1 MSYRLDA
8 LPEYAFPRL
17 HALLADVSPH
27 ANMAPINMSIGEPA
41 HPIPDFVGP
50 ILAEHVADFGRYP
63 PNGGTPDLLAAIA
76 AWIGRR
82 YQVSLDPARQILPL
96 NGTREG
102 LFNLALAVVP
112 DLKAG
117 VRPAVLMPNPFY
129 QCYAAA
135 ALAAG
140 ADPVYVPATAEQ
152 NFLPDFHSLPE
163 ELLARTAL
171 IYLCSPANPQ
181 GSVADRAYLE
191 RLVALARVFD
201 IVLAIDECYAEI
213 YTDRPP
219 TGGLEIAGAEARG
232 LVVFHSLSKRSSLP
246 GLRSGF
252 VAGDAKVIDRFRQLK
267 NYGGAPLPLPI
278 QAASAAVWRD
288 ETHVVANRALYA
300 AKFDLADQMLAGR
313 YQYSRPAGG
322 FFLWLNVGDGAKACR
337 MLWREAAVKGLPGQ
351 FLAQPDA
358 EGRNPGA
365 AYLRLALVADLAQV
379 EDGLGRIINCL
390 DKNLSQSG
398 SGALPC

>member
-1 MSYRLDA
+1 
-8 LPEYAFPRL
+8 
-17 HALLADVSPH
+17 
-27 ANMAPINMSIGEPA
+27 
-41 HPIPDFVGP
+41 
-50 ILAEHVADFGRYP
+50 
-63 PNGGTPDLLAAIA
+63 
-76 AWIGRR
+76 
-82 YQVSLDPARQILPL
+82 
-96 NGTREG
+96 
-102 LFNLALAVVP
+102 
-112 DLKAG
+112 
-117 VRPAVLMPNPFY
+117 
-129 QCYAAA
+129 
-135 ALAAG
+135 
-140 ADPVYVPATAEQ
+140 
-152 NFLPDFHSLPE
+152 
-163 ELLARTAL
+163 
-171 IYLCSPANPQ
+171 
-181 GSVADRAYLE
+181 
-191 RLVALARVFD
+191 
-201 IVLAIDECYAEI
+201 
-213 YTDRPP
+213 
-219 TGGLEIAGAEARG
+219 
-232 LVVFHSLSKRSSLP
+232 
-246 GLRSGF
+246 
-252 VAGDAKVIDRFRQLK
+252 VIDRFRQLK